1 MSRDALN
8 ERTHIMTTKQTAART
23 LVPLGSARAKTQAP
37 GGISKLEPVTNFHY
51 D

>member
-1 MSRDALN
+1 
-8 ERTHIMTTKQTAART
+8 MTTTQTSART

-37 GGISKLEPVTNFHY
+37 GPGTKVEPNLILHY